1 METQSLVPWKDS
13 TASEW
18 LGKQEA
24 WQRLLQYVCAT
35 LESDPRKYPNQI
47 RAAASLV
54 IMLGREGFWSIAHGQ
69 RDREHLASLAKR
81 QLAQIK
87 QMYSIESRGNPTL
100 LGDPAYKKFMQTLD
114 EEMRLLEARMNGEE
128 INLADEAPS
137 SWGDF
142 WNVTFQKAQS

>member
-1 METQSLVPWKDS
+1 MVPWNDAS
-13 TASEW
+13 ASEW

-24 WQRLLQYVCAT
+24 WQRLLKYICAT

-47 RAAASLV
+47 RAAAAMV
-54 IMLGREGFWSIAHGQ
+54 ILLGREGIWSIASGQ
-69 RDREHLASLAKR
+69 REREHLVALAKR

-87 QMYSIESRGNPTL
+87 QMYSIESRGNSTL
-100 LGDPAYKKFMQTLD
+100 SGDPAYKKFMQTLD

-128 INLADEAPS
+128 INLADAPPS

-142 WNVTFQKAQS
+142 WNLTLSKVQS